1 MTMGIAQRVDKL
13 IDALKKVVR
22 QMKEDPS
29 LNTNEQVATYGMTAS
44 VPDDRFLID
53 LLKIHSQCLLDTLN

>member
-22 QMKEDPS
+22 QMKDDPS

-44 VPDDRFLID
+44 VPDDRFLND